1 MSDNS
6 VSILDG
12 STFLVSSPNGDIEAG
27 PDQPHGLFFKD
38 MRHLSKWKLTIGGIP
53 LDVLSTDA
61 LEYYYA
67 QHFCVPPTG
76 TIYKN
81 PTLSIVRRRFVGN
94 GFVEDLSILNH
105 GTEPEEVELRLDVG
119 SDFCDLFEV
128 KDSLKKKGKYYQQIR
143 EKRLVLG
150 YKRDDFV
157 RETQISSSVPPTEM
171 DMSSIVFRQKV
182 APKTTWS
189 IKLSVTPITGDTIHK
204 PKFATAEGAAM
215 RRNLTEW
222 IQAAPTVNCH
232 VEAVRLYMRSLVDV
246 AALRFRPDTLP
257 QSSLPAAGLPWFMA
271 LFGRDSLL
279 TSYQMLPFSSE
290 LAATTLRALAAAQG
304 KKEVDLTEEEPGRI
318 LHELRFGELTHF
330 KERPQSPY
338 YGASDTTPLFLVL
351 LDEYERWTGDVN
363 LVRALEPNARAAL
376 NWIDKFGDR
385 DGDGYIEYERKTE
398 LGLDNQCWKD
408 SWNSILYHDG
418 KLSTTPRATCEIQG
432 FAYDAKV
439 RTARLARTIW
449 KDEALAVKLE
459 KEAAELKRRFNQ
471 DFWVPDR
478 KFFAVAL
485 DGSKKKVD
493 SLCSN
498 IGQLLWSGI
507 VNEDKATALRDH
519 LMSPKMFSGWGIRT
533 MAEGEG
539 GYNPIEYHNGT
550 VWPHDCSFIAAGL
563 ARYGFRKEASQII
576 AGIFE
581 AGLFFRYR
589 LPEVFAGYER
599 SKTRFPVQY
608 PTASSPQAWAAGTP
622 MMGFRVL
629 LGLEPKGE
637 VLTAAADPVIP
648 NWMGTLTIEGIPGR
662 WGRANI
668 TAKGDEKNVL
678 SVKQIYETILSARAT
693 LGEEDLAA

>member
-53 LDVLSTDA
+53 LDVLSTDS

-94 GFVEDLSILNH
+94 GFVEDLSVLNH
-105 GTEPEEVELRLDVG
+105 GTEPEEVELRLDVA

-143 EKRLVLG
+143 DKRLVLG

-157 RETQISSSVPPTEM
+157 RETQISSSVPPSEM
-171 DMSSIVFRQKV
+171 DMSSVVFRQKV

-189 IKLSVTPITGDTIHK
+189 IKLSVTPITGDAIHK

-222 IQAAPTVNCH
+222 IQGAPTVSCH

-290 LAATTLRALAAAQG
+290 LASTTLRALADTQG

-330 KERPQSPY
+330 KERPQAPY

-363 LVRALEPNARAAL
+363 LVRSLEPNARAAL

-507 VNEDKATALRDH
+507 VDEDKATSLRDH

-629 LGLEPKGE
+629 LGLEPKGD
-637 VLTAAADPVIP
+637 VLTAAPDPVLP
-648 NWMGTLTIEGIPGR
+648 NWLGTLTIEGIPGR

-668 TAKGDEKNVL
+668 TAKGDEKNML
-678 SVKQIYETILSARAT
+678 SVKQMYETILSARAT

>member
-53 LDVLSTDA
+53 LDVLSTDS

-94 GFVEDLSILNH
+94 GFVEDLSVLNH
-105 GTEPEEVELRLDVG
+105 GTEPEEVELRLEVE

-143 EKRLVLG
+143 DKRLVLG

-171 DMSSIVFRQKV
+171 DMSSVVFRQKI

-189 IKLSVTPITGDTIHK
+189 IKLSVTPVTGDTIHK

-222 IQAAPTVNCH
+222 VQGAPTVTCH
-232 VEAVRLYMRSLVDV
+232 PEAVRLYMRSLVDV
-246 AALRFRPDTLP
+246 AALRFRPDNEH
-257 QSSLPAAGLPWFMA
+257 SLPAAGLPWFMA

-279 TSYQMLPFSSE
+279 TSYQMLPFGSE
-290 LAATTLRALAAAQG
+290 LAATALRALADTQG

-351 LDEYERWTGDVN
+351 LDEYERWTGDVK

-459 KEAAELKRRFNQ
+459 KEAAELKQRFNK

-507 VNEDKATALRDH
+507 VDDDKATALRDH

-622 MMGFRVL
+622 MLGFRVL

-637 VLTAAADPVIP
+637 VLTAAPDPVLP
-648 NWMGTLTIEGIPGR
+648 NWLGTLTIEGIPGR

-668 TAKGDEKNVL
+668 TAKGDDKNML
-678 SVKQIYETILSARAT
+678 SVKQMYETILSVRST

>member
-53 LDVLSTDA
+53 LDVLSTDS

-94 GFVEDLSILNH
+94 GFVEDLSVLNH
-105 GTEPEEVELRLDVG
+105 GTEPEEVELRLEVE

-143 EKRLVLG
+143 DKRLVLG

-171 DMSSIVFRQKV
+171 DMSSLVFRQKI

-189 IKLSVTPITGDTIHK
+189 IKLSVTPVTGDTIHK

-222 IQAAPTVNCH
+222 IQGAPTVTCH
-232 VEAVRLYMRSLVDV
+232 PEAVRLYMRSLVDV
-246 AALRFRPDTLP
+246 AALRFRPDNEH
-257 QSSLPAAGLPWFMA
+257 SLPAAGLPWFMA

-279 TSYQMLPFSSE
+279 TSYQMLPFGSE
-290 LAATTLRALAAAQG
+290 LAATALRALADTQG

-351 LDEYERWTGDVN
+351 LDEYERWTGDVK

-459 KEAAELKRRFNQ
+459 KEAAELKQRFNK

-507 VNEDKATALRDH
+507 VDEDKATSLRDH

-599 SKTRFPVQY
+599 TKTRFPVQY

-622 MMGFRVL
+622 MLGFRVL

-637 VLTAAADPVIP
+637 VLTAAPDPVLP
-648 NWMGTLTIEGIPGR
+648 NWLGTLTIEGIPGR

-668 TAKGDEKNVL
+668 TAKGDEKNML
-678 SVKQIYETILSARAT
+678 TVKQMYETILSARST